1 MAKKYKISR
10 KNLNEFFSFFGK
22 KKAPDEIRK
31 IIDNDPVLRKL
42 DRDIGDMNDK
52 AAKRMEKT
60 FFHTPSFIQFFNA
73 EIFTKLFLNSPT
85 AQQL

>member
-31 IIDNDPVLRKL
+31 IIDNDPVLKKL
-42 DRDIGDMNDK
+42 DRDIGDINDR
-52 AAKRMEKT
+52 AGERMKKT
-60 FFHTPSFIQFFNA
+60 LDPGT
-73 EIFTKLFLNSPT
+73 LNI
-85 AQQL
+85 LKKYGLY

>member
-31 IIDNDPVLRKL
+31 IIDNDPILKKL
-42 DRDIGDMNDK
+42 DKDIGDINDK
-52 AAKRMEKT
+52 AGERMKRT
-60 FFHTPSFIQFFNA
+60 
-73 EIFTKLFLNSPT
+73 
-85 AQQL
+85 

>member
-22 KKAPDEIRK
+22 KQTPDEIRK

-42 DRDIGDMNDK
+42 DKDIGDMNDK
-52 AAKRMEKT
+52 AAKRMEKELDPGT
-60 FFHTPSFIQFFNA
+60 
-73 EIFTKLFLNSPT
+73 LNI
-85 AQQL
+85 LKKYGLY

>member
-31 IIDNDPVLRKL
+31 IIDNDPVLKKL
-42 DRDIGDMNDK
+42 DRDIGDINDR
-52 AAKRMEKT
+52 AGERMKKT
-60 FFHTPSFIQFFNA
+60 LDPGTLSIL
-73 EIFTKLFLNSPT
+73 KKYGLY
-85 AQQL
+85 